1 MWGGLFR
8 DISLVSWIVTRD
20 SHLTSYTIPCPLL
33 WKQGVNYW
41 THQGI
46 NSLTSRKSHLQQ
58 ASFLGWFLQIRT
70 LVSGQIQ
77 ILFLYKVW
85 PFVYLSF
92 LPLCS
97 LLPLI
102 SLSSV
107 SFLVFLFVCP
117 PPPAAPGPPP
127 PPPAT
132 PASERK
138 GERRKKNGQRR
149 NRKRTMIGQS
159 ESGTQG
165 VIKVSPQRGQ

>member
-1 MWGGLFR
+1 MSIINQTLVMWGGLFR

-20 SHLTSYTIPCPLL
+20 SHLTSYTIPCPLP

-117 PPPAAPGPPP
+117 PRHRAHLPLLPPP
-127 PPPAT
+127 LLL
-132 PASERK
+132 RGRGK
-138 GERRKKNGQRR
+138 GERRMGREETEREQ
-149 NRKRTMIGQS
+149 
-159 ESGTQG
+159 
-165 VIKVSPQRGQ
+165 